1 MFGAIKLTKY
11 TGYSRYSIG
20 FDSRS
25 EFSLSNFDWGK
36 NRKNFVVEIVLQFIL
51 IIRKSYMLAFG
62 KGPAQGLY
70 NTKITAEARYS
81 INCFA

>member
-1 MFGAIKLTKY
+1 
-11 TGYSRYSIG
+11 
-20 FDSRS
+20 
-25 EFSLSNFDWGK
+25 
-36 NRKNFVVEIVLQFIL
+36 
-51 IIRKSYMLAFG
+51 MLAFG